1 MFACCLS
8 NSAEL
13 VIKGRMKNRKEI
25 RKTRCIKET
34 NIRRKGRYNE
44 IKERIYLRTKD
55 SSVSLIQYLF
65 WFLQSFANHLSTAQF
80 VLWAT
85 IQEKQSDFLC
95 TRWRSLSC
103 NINLSYF
110 RLVSHSRSLPDTLC
124 FLLTTIC
131 MHHYLRYS
139 CHIFT
144 PVFISFTPHLL
155 RCILNILSR
164 FINGFATS
172 ETE

>member
-1 MFACCLS
+1 
-8 NSAEL
+8 
-13 VIKGRMKNRKEI
+13 MKNRKEI
-25 RKTRCIKET
+25 RKTLWIKET

-65 WFLQSFANHLSTAQF
+65 WFLQSFAKHLSTAQF

-95 TRWRSLSC
+95 TRWRPLSC

-110 RLVSHSRSLPDTLC
+110 RLVSHCPTLY

-144 PVFISFTPHLL
+144 PVFVLFTPHLS
-155 RCILNILSR
+155 RCILNTLSHL
-164 FINGFATS
+164 IKGFTS
-172 ETE
+172 S